1 MSHILET
8 ATYVDTIIFQNG
20 MKDAQAGI
28 PFDCFADK
36 FWQAGHLAETD
47 RMWASVKSPARGTV
61 PSKSSTRFS
70 PPAPFAK

>member
-1 MSHILET
+1 MTHILET
-8 ATYVDTIIFQNG
+8 ATYVDTVIFING

-47 RMWASVKSPARGTV
+47 RMWASVKSLAASV
-61 PSKSSTRFS
+61 TRTQPNTS
-70 PPAPFAK
+70 QT